1 MRLKLLALGLLLP
14 VLLAACGSDDG
25 GSTTPDAAASD
36 GGGSAD
42 SALTVDARTP
52 DSAMTVDASSAS
64 FTLTSTAYSEGGVIP
79 NAHSCRGVNTSPAL
93 SWTAGPSGTLSYAIV
108 FTDITPGAVLIHSA
122 IWDIPASVTSLPEG
136 VMKVAMPPVPAGAK
150 QCRSYDPSVIGYN
163 GPCPGSM
170 HTYQFKLYAIN
181 AATLPGVTTTSTRA
195 QVQTAVNANMLG
207 TATLTGT
214 FTP

>member
-1 MRLKLLALGLLLP
+1 MRLKLLVLVLP
-14 VLLAACGSDDG
+14 VVLAACGSDDG
-25 GSTTPDAAASD
+25 DNTTLDGAASD
-36 GGGSAD
+36 GGNSTD
-42 SALTVDARTP
+42 SALTIDARTP
-52 DSAMTVDASSAS
+52 DSATVDAAAAA
-64 FTLTSTAYSEGGVIP
+64 FTLTSSAYVEGGVIP

-93 SWTAGPSGTLSYAIV
+93 SWSAGPAGTLSYAIV

-136 VMKVAMPPVPAGAK
+136 VMKVAMPVVPAGSK

-181 AATLPGVTTTSTRA
+181 AAALPGVTTNSTRA